1 MFSRVLRA
9 ALAVGL
15 LLLWAFPAQADT
27 IGFDYKSGITDT
39 MLNKYSPNGDYG
51 SYAYSGVYQYSGGTG
66 YESLLRFDDIFG
78 DGDAQIPLD
87 STISNATLR
96 LYLYTGSGSGERA
109 LYRMTE
115 NWSDKST
122 WNSMG
127 GGVAIGKQ
135 TAGTADATYRDPGS
149 RGFLDIDVTS
159 SLQAWADGAKN
170 LGWVIVGT
178 GSSWNYSFYASSDYK
193 SAGWR
198 PSLSVS
204 YSSPVAGTP
213 EPGTLLL
220 MGSAMCLLGWRGR
233 RLRRRRR
240 A

>member
-15 LLLWAFPAQADT
+15 LLVLAIPAWADS
-27 IGFDYKSGITDT
+27 ISFDYKSGITDT
-39 MLNKYSPNGDYG
+39 MLNKYSPNANYGD
-51 SYAYSGVYQYSGGTG
+51 YAYSGVYQFSGGTG
-66 YESLLRFDDIFG
+66 YESLMRFDDIFG
-78 DGDAQIPLD
+78 DGKNQIPLD

-115 NWSDKST
+115 DWSAKST
-122 WNSMG
+122 WNSLG
-127 GGVAIGKQ
+127 DGVDIGKQ
-135 TAGTADATYRDPGS
+135 TAGTADATFSDPGS
-149 RGFLDIDVTS
+149 RGFLDIDVTA

-178 GSSWNYSFYASSDYK
+178 GSNWNYSFYASSDYK

-198 PSLSVS
+198 PSLSVN

-220 MGSAMCLLGWRGR
+220 MGSAMAFLGWRR
-233 RLRRRRR
+233 RRRRRR